1 MVKSGFHQN
10 SEFFHIFL
18 FQNMLNENFIIFRYD
33 VMYVYLYNYAE
44 IDLKFDS
51 ADATWLIGMIGILNT
66 VGEVLVGWLGM
77 ILE

>member
-1 MVKSGFHQN
+1 
-10 SEFFHIFL
+10 
-18 FQNMLNENFIIFRYD
+18 
-33 VMYVYLYNYAE
+33 MYVYLYNYAE

-77 ILE
+77 NNIRVTFKIKELS

>member
-1 MVKSGFHQN
+1 
-10 SEFFHIFL
+10 
-18 FQNMLNENFIIFRYD
+18 
-33 VMYVYLYNYAE
+33 MYVYLYNYAE